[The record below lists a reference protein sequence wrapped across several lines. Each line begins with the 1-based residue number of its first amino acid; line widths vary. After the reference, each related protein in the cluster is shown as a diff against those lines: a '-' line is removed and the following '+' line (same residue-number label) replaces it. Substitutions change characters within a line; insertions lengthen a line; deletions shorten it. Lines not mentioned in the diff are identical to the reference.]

1 MKRLF
6 VYIIFLLLCMAV
18 ENNASAIS
26 INIVPSTQTV
36 QNGDAVSA
44 DVVISGLTSANE
56 IVSAYELN
64 IGYDASILDATS
76 VTFGSYLDDL
86 SFPGFSLQDYDLSV
100 SGIVNFAEL
109 SLLSDADLAA
119 QQLGSFVLATLNFDA
134 IGVGNSTLAFISD
147 PTYGIDVKGR
157 AVNGV
162 PQILALTSGDTSVV
176 VEPSVSVPEPST
188 ILLFVPA
195 LSVLG
200 LMRKKARL

>member
-1 MKRLF
+1 
-6 VYIIFLLLCMAV
+6 MAV

-86 SFPGFSLQDYDLSV
+86 SFPGFSGTS
-100 SGIVNFAEL
+100 
-109 SLLSDADLAA
+109 A
-119 QQLGSFVLATLNFDA
+119 QTGS
-134 IGVGNSTLAFISD
+134 I
-147 PTYGIDVKGR
+147 PT
-157 AVNGV
+157 
-162 PQILALTSGDTSVV
+162 SC
-176 VEPSVSVPEPST
+176 
-188 ILLFVPA
+188 PA
-195 LSVLG
+195 LFFSFS
-200 LMRKKARL
+200 RRYRFW